1 MARKIMK
8 KETFCKIIRAL
19 EKARTSADEIEDGI
33 ENTLRNTSRFRND
46 MDFVDLFGLLHNTE
60 LENELIGALETEFEL
75 PEKNNTLQYFIYDLE
90 FGKKYTSGC
99 LTDDKGN
106 DVSIA
111 TPEELY
117 DTLVNDL

>member
-1 MARKIMK
+1 MK

-19 EKARTSADEIEDGI
+19 DRASTSADEIDNGI
-33 ENTLRNTSRFRND
+33 TGVLEGTSRFKDNL
-46 MDFVDLFGLLHNTE
+46 DFVNLYGLLHNTE
-60 LENELIGALETEFEL
+60 LENEIVSALETEFEL

-99 LTDDKGN
+99 LTDEKGN

>member
-60 LENELIGALETEFEL
+60 LENELIGALESEFEL

-99 LTDDKGN
+99 LTDSKGN

-117 DTLVNDL
+117 DILVNDL